1 MTSTT
6 HRAARLHG
14 TKDLRLEDVPTPAP
28 LPHQV
33 QIRPRATGICGTDMH
48 YYSAGR
54 NGIFTV
60 TTPLVL
66 GHEAAGEVVAV
77 GSDVKNIKVGDRVA
91 VEPQRPCSTCPQCK
105 AGTYNVCPSM
115 KFSGS
120 ASASPPVQGSL
131 QELYCHEAAFVHSLP
146 EKLSWI
152 EGAMVEPLSVAVH
165 AVKRSGLRV
174 GQRVLILGAGP
185 VGLLC
190 AAVAKVSGASSI
202 AMIDIDSA
210 RLEFARA
217 NGLANA
223 IHTIPMRENEGE
235 DKDAFPARLA
245 KEALVADGFGLCEVV
260 FDCTGVATCVNIGIR
275 CAAPCGKVV
284 LVGMGAAKQSI
295 EVGVA
300 AVREVDLVAVWR
312 YANTFSTAIALLT
325 SGQVDVK
332 AFVTHT
338 YDLTEAAKALETVV
352 ARPADLV
359 KCVITAN

>member
-1 MTSTT
+1 MTAST
-6 HRAARLHG
+6 HKAARLHG
-14 TKDLRLEDVPTPAP
+14 AKDLRLEDVPTPEL

-66 GHEAAGEVVAV
+66 GHEAAGEVVAI
-77 GSDVKNIKVGDRVA
+77 GSNVTNIKVGDRVA

-120 ASASPPVQGSL
+120 ASADPPVQGSL
-131 QELYCHEAAFVHSLP
+131 QELYCHEAAFVHHLP
-146 EKLSWI
+146 SNLSWL

-165 AVKRSGLRV
+165 AVKRSGLGI

-190 AAVAKVSGASSI
+190 AAVAKASGARSI

-210 RLEFARA
+210 RLEFAKA
-217 NGLANA
+217 QGLANA
-223 IHTIPMRENEGE
+223 VHTIPMRENEGE
-235 DKDAFPARLA
+235 KPEAFPARLA
-245 KEALVADGFGLCEVV
+245 KEALVVEGFELSEVV
-260 FDCTGVATCVNIGIR
+260 FDCTGVAVCVNLGIR

-284 LVGMGAAKQSI
+284 LVGMGAARQSI

-312 YANTFSTAIALLT
+312 YANTFDTAIGLLA
-325 SGQVDVK
+325 SGKLDVK
-332 AFVTHT
+332 PFVTHT
-338 YDLTEAAKALETVV
+338 FDLSEASKALETVV
-352 ARPADLV
+352 ARPTDLV
-359 KCVITAN
+359 KCVITAK